1 MNRFDYKT
9 MNMLGTMFQETMMG
23 GEQEEFNFGK
33 AKKNKLALI
42 DSDG

>member
-9 MNMLGTMFQETMMG
+9 MNMLGTMFQETMG

-33 AKKNKLALI
+33 GKKNKLALI